1 MQQGFIYQNYF
12 NKLSEQIVDK
22 LGQHSKLYLEV
33 TWNLVDQSAI
43 TQLIPQFEADT
54 YKRVFEQFK
63 YDMDIF
69 LCIKAQDVIDNVSMG
84 EDQRPFRDFLQIYL
98 KKIENQ
104 FWVKPHIVINLIDIE
119 NMYDVI
125 FDFETQF
132 QKLGYRVREK
142 YKIRAYSHD
151 IQQVLSEDGFGNDD
165 HIPTS
170 KKLVL
175 IAGLTPECGKLA
187 VAIAQIYLD
196 QEIDIEAGYGKIDI
210 LPNYSQSPNHPLNIM
225 ARAQYLDK
233 VYKEEFDSMLDQIDL
248 YQRGLEK
255 HAFIQKVF
263 RILKKPV
270 PEYLSDYVFGQI
282 DDSSMDIKSLS
293 QTAQEYVK
301 KLISTADHK
310 ELSEKL
316 EALLGELE

>member
-1 MQQGFIYQNYF
+1 MYWFDYQTYF
-12 NKLSEQIVDK
+12 SQLSEQITDK

-33 TWNLVDQSAI
+33 TGNLVDQNNI
-43 TQLIPQFEADT
+43 TQILPNFAPDT
-54 YKRVFEQFK
+54 YKKVFEKFK

-69 LCIKAQDVIDNVSMG
+69 LCIKAQDIIDDLPIGS
-84 EDQRPFRDFLQIYL
+84 EQKSFREFLQVYL

-125 FDFETQF
+125 FNFETQF

-151 IQQVLSEDGFGNDD
+151 IAYVLSEDGFGNDD

-175 IAGLTPECGKLA
+175 IAGLTPECGKLT

-196 QEIDIEAGYGKIDI
+196 QEIDIESGYAKIDV
-210 LPNYSQSPNHPLNIM
+210 LPNYSQAPNHPLNIM
-225 ARAQYLDK
+225 ARAQYIEK
-233 VYKEEFDSMLDQIDL
+233 AYKEEFDSTLNQIDL

-263 RILKKPV
+263 KILKKPV
-270 PEYLSDYVFGQI
+270 PEYLSDYVFGQV
-282 DDSSMDIKSLS
+282 DDNTMDIPALHT
-293 QTAQEYVK
+293 TAAEYIK
-301 KLISTADHK
+301 KLISTSDNPD
-310 ELSEKL
+310 LSEKL
-316 EALLGELE
+316 EALLSELE

>member
-1 MQQGFIYQNYF
+1 MQQGFNYQAYLAN
-12 NKLSEQIVDK
+12 LSEQITDK
-22 LGQHSKLYLEV
+22 LSQHSKLYLEM
-33 TWNLVDQSAI
+33 TGDLLSQSNI
-43 TQLIPQFEADT
+43 TQILPDFEADT
-54 YKRVFEQFK
+54 YKKVFEPFK
-63 YDMDIF
+63 YDMDIL
-69 LCIKAQDVIDNVSMG
+69 LCIKAQDIIDDLPLGS
-84 EDQRPFRDFLQIYL
+84 EHKSFRDFLQVYL

-125 FDFETQF
+125 FNFETQF

-151 IQQVLSEDGFGNDD
+151 IEHVLSEDGFGNDD
-165 HIPTS
+165 HIPIS

-196 QEIDIEAGYGKIDI
+196 QEIGIESGYAKIDV
-210 LPNYSQSPNHPLNIM
+210 LPNYSQAPNHPLNIM
-225 ARAQYLDK
+225 ARAQYVEK
-233 VYKEEFDSMLDQIDL
+233 VYKAEFDSTLNQIDL

-270 PEYLSDYVFGQI
+270 PEYLSDYVFGQV
-282 DDSSMDIKSLS
+282 DDNTMDISALHK
-293 QTAQEYVK
+293 TAEEYVK
-301 KLISTADHK
+301 KMISSTDNE
-310 ELSEKL
+310 ELLEKL
-316 EALLGELE
+316 DTLLGELE